1 MVQPQM
7 DLFNQ
12 QFYKIQISTIIDM
25 VTISDVPAIQGVT
38 IWLTASQL
46 DLTLGYTVPY
56 YTGQA
61 SLFTFEPSLT
71 NNDVLSFLK
80 L

>member
-1 MVQPQM
+1 MMQLQM

-12 QFYKIQISTIIDM
+12 QFYKIQISTIRDM
-25 VTISDVPAIQGVT
+25 GTISDVPAIQGVT

-46 DLTLGYTVPY
+46 TLNRGTTVPY
-56 YTGQA
+56 YTVQA

-71 NNDVLSFLK
+71 DNDVFSFLK

>member
-1 MVQPQM
+1 MMQLQM

-12 QFYKIQISTIIDM
+12 QFYQIQISTIRDM
-25 VTISDVPAIQGVT
+25 GTISGVPAMQGVT

-46 DLTLGYTVPY
+46 VLGYTVPY
-56 YTGQA
+56 YTCQV
-61 SLFTFEPSLT
+61 SLFTFNPSLT
-71 NNDVLSFLK
+71 SSSVVSFLN